1 MLQPPLDPLTGGSG
15 GSSMYEEEGTED
27 RSGIWRRRRLLDGS
41 LNRVPL
47 EFYTKMWSL
56 LERCQGL
63 SVQVYQEYFCHCQ
76 DLQHARDHYHFYRHH
91 LC

>member
-1 MLQPPLDPLTGGSG
+1 MLPPPIESLSGSG
-15 GSSMYEEEGTED
+15 ASSICEESGGED
-27 RSGIWRRRRLLDGS
+27 RTGIWRRRRLLDGS

-63 SVQVYQEYFCHCQ
+63 SVQVKYCFFLYTGAKDSSQQ
-76 DLQHARDHYHFYRHH
+76 LVIAIPP
-91 LC
+91 